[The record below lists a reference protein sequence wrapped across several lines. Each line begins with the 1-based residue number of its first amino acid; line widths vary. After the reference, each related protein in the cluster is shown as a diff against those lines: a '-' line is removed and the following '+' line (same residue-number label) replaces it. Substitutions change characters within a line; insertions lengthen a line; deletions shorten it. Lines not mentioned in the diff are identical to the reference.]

1 MKVNNQ
7 NTTNTII
14 TGVSILIASLGLFL
28 VGRAIVKKIK
38 RKKELEQAQLLQDS
52 VTGGGNTQQQQIEQ
66 SQSTYN
72 PSNDIKLLE
81 DYIVGANLYTYADEV
96 NGIIMKLNNVDLKKL
111 ADAWSKKYNGE
122 TLYYWLDDEWD
133 SCGGFGLSNCYEPAM
148 NRLSALGLR

>member
-14 TGVSILIASLGLFL
+14 TGASILIASLGLFL
-28 VGRAIVKKIK
+28 IGRAIVNKIK
-38 RKKELEQAQLLQDS
+38 RKKQLEQAQLLQES
-52 VTGGGNTQQQQIEQ
+52 VTGGGNTQQQQVEQ
-66 SQSTYN
+66 STSTYN
-72 PSNDIKLLE
+72 PANDVKLIS
-81 DYIVGANLYTYADEV
+81 DYIVGANVVYYPDEV

-111 ADAWSKKYNGE
+111 AEAWAKKYNGE
-122 TLYYWLDDEWD
+122 SLYYWLDDEWD